1 MRRDVKENAMRGF
14 LIAVLIAVCLL
25 FQNASAVR
33 AADAQPYTMNVIL
46 SLTGGGAFI
55 GQTHQKVL
63 GILENQVNK
72 QGGIRGR
79 PLHLVFADDNSNP
92 QTAVAL
98 ATQILQS
105 KPVAVFG
112 PNSAGLCSAIAPLF
126 QAAKVFNWCF
136 SPTFYP
142 PVGGFV
148 YPSMSGSKDLMR
160 IQVRFMRQ
168 RGIKKLAMLST
179 TDVSGKTG
187 ESELVEI
194 LKEPESRGVTLVADE
209 VFGPTDVGVGAQL
222 ARIKAS
228 SPDAVMIW
236 TAGPALGTAL
246 TGVRDTG
253 LDALPIFASSSAMV
267 YSQIIGLANSL
278 PKTIYFVGFGFDA
291 DSGRNAV
298 STRKLKAFD
307 EAVIAAG
314 MDIDGVTGFA
324 WDGVAIVV
332 DALRALGPDA
342 TAEHVRAW
350 VAGQKAYPGI
360 SGLYNFTSTTDMH
373 GLGLEDLLMVRWDA
387 AKQTWIPVSK
397 FGGAPLEKV

>member
-1 MRRDVKENAMRGF
+1 MRGF
-14 LIAVLIAVCLL
+14 FIAVFVAVCLVL
-25 FQNASAVR
+25 RGATPAL
-33 AADAQPYTMNVIL
+33 AAEPQPITMNVIL

-63 GILENQVNK
+63 GILEGLVNK

-79 PLHLVFADDNSNP
+79 PLHLIYADDNSNP

-98 ATQILQS
+98 ATQLLQS

-112 PNSAGLCSAIAPLF
+112 PNSAGLCSAVAPLF
-126 QAAKVFNWCF
+126 QAAKTFNWCF

-168 RGIKKLAMLST
+168 RGIKRLGLLST

-209 VFGPTDVGVGAQL
+209 VFGPADVGVGAQL
-222 ARIKAS
+222 ARIKAAQ
-228 SPDAVMIW
+228 PDAVMIW

-267 YSQIIGLANSL
+267 YSQIIGLANAL

-307 EAVIAAG
+307 DAVIAAG
-314 MDIDGVTGFA
+314 MHIDGVTGFA

-332 DALRALGPDA
+332 DALRAIGPDA
-342 TAEHVRAW
+342 TAEQIR
-350 VAGQKAYPGI
+350 
-360 SGLYNFTSTTDMH
+360 S
-373 GLGLEDLLMVRWDA
+373 
-387 AKQTWIPVSK
+387 VSP
-397 FGGAPLEKV
+397 FPR